1 MTRSRLLVVDDDN
14 SVAKLICRIA
24 EKCDFNTQTASGFNA
39 AAACEDFLPDVIV
52 LDICMPDIDG
62 FEVLHYLAE
71 YNSKIAVVILSAQP
85 ASLIHMAEDM
95 GKDLGLHIVGT
106 VSKPFT
112 MSGLEDVLRRV
123 HRLVDTSKPQTANF
137 MKWLAH
143 GSIPS

>member
-1 MTRSRLLVVDDDN
+1 MTRTRLLVVDDDD
-14 SVAKLICRIA
+14 SVAKLISRIA
-24 EKCDFNTQTASGFNA
+24 EKLDFHTETANGFNSA
-39 AAACEDFLPDVIV
+39 AVCESFLPDVIV

-62 FEVLHYLAE
+62 FEVMHHLAE
-71 YNSKIAVVILSAQP
+71 YNSKVAIVILSAQP

-95 GKDLGLHIVGT
+95 GKELGLRIVDT

-123 HRLVDTSKPQTANF
+123 HQVVGISKPQPVNF
-137 MKWLAH
+137 IKWLAH